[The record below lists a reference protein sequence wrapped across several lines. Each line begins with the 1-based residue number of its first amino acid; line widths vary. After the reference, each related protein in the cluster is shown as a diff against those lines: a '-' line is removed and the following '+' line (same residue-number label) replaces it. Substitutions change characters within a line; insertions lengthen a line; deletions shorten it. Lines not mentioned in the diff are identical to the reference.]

1 MLEYIFKELL
11 GHDTRTRLLPAH
23 CHGGR
28 IVCPDGGV
36 LKTNARTASIILAAG
51 RGSRMKEYS
60 GNKTLLP
67 LVSGRSP
74 FEGSHPILL
83 NILTNLPAGPQAVV
97 VNYKKEDVMEA
108 TRGLDIIYCEQ
119 PELNGTGGGLIAA
132 WEFLKKQACDQVII
146 TMGDVPLVRKA
157 TYRAL
162 LNFLKD
168 NSLVILGFRPESK
181 KQYGLLEVQENRVTR
196 ILEWKYWQA
205 YPEDKRQALKIC
217 NAGIYAAKTD
227 DLLYYLSVLASRPH
241 KVHKEI
247 DGKQLEVEEFFLTDI
262 VEYMSN
268 DGLSVGYMT
277 VENEGE
283 VMGVDDLNALV
294 KAQKLFST
302 GLP

>member
-1 MLEYIFKELL
+1 M
-11 GHDTRTRLLPAH
+11 
-23 CHGGR
+23 
-28 IVCPDGGV
+28 
-36 LKTNARTASIILAAG
+36 LKTNTRTAAIILAAG

-67 LVSGRSP
+67 LVPGKSP
-74 FEGSHPILL
+74 FEGSHPILI
-83 NILTNLPAGPQAVV
+83 NILNNLPAGPQAVV
-97 VNYKKEDVMEA
+97 VNYRKEDVMEA
-108 TRGLDIIYCEQ
+108 TRGLNIIYCEQ

-146 TMGDVPLVRKA
+146 TMGDVPLVKNA

-162 LNFLKD
+162 GDYLTD
-168 NSLVILGFRPESK
+168 NSFVILGFRAESK
-181 KQYGLLEVQENRVTR
+181 KQYGLLEIQKNRVTK
-196 ILEWKYWQA
+196 IIEWKYWQG
-205 YPEDKRQALKIC
+205 YPEDKRQALEIC
-217 NAGIYAAKTD
+217 NAGIYAARTD

-241 KVHKEI
+241 KVHKKI

-268 DGLSVGYMT
+268 DGLPVGYMT
-277 VENEGE
+277 VDNEGE

-302 GLP
+302 GLLNRL